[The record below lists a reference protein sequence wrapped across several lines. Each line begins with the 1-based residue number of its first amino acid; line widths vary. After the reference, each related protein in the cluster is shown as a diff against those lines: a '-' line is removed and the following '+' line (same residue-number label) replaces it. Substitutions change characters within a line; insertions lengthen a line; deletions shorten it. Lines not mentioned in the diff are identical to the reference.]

1 MPHAHRHHGADTVVR
16 PASPHA
22 RADINITPLIDI
34 LLVLLVIFLAALPL
48 TQQGIDSTVPQET
61 RAPTAPPIDGQI
73 VVEYTADRRLSINH
87 QDVAMGGL
95 QARLRDIYATRRDR
109 TLYVMGAASLPY
121 QAIVDV
127 LDAAKGAGVD
137 RVGIITEG
145 MIRQAQ
151 RAAGR

>member
-1 MPHAHRHHGADTVVR
+1 MPHAHRHLGADAVVG
-16 PASPHA
+16 PESPHA

-48 TQQGIDSTVPQET
+48 TQQGIDSTLPQQTHSPE
-61 RAPTAPPIDGQI
+61 APAPDGQI
-73 VVEYTADRRLSINH
+73 VVEYSADRQLSINH
-87 QDVAMGGL
+87 QDVALTAL
-95 QARLRDIYATRRDR
+95 QARLQEIYTSRRDK

-127 LDAAKGAGVD
+127 LDAARGAGVD

-145 MIRQAQ
+145 MRK
-151 RAAGR
+151 AAAASR

>member
-1 MPHAHRHHGADTVVR
+1 MPHAHRHYGADTVLR
-16 PASPHA
+16 AEMLHA

-61 RAPTAPPIDGQI
+61 HPADATGIDHQI

-87 QDVAMGGL
+87 QDVALGGL
-95 QARLRDIYATRRDR
+95 QARLHDIYATRHDR
-109 TLYVMGAASLPY
+109 TLYVIGAASLPY

-137 RVGIITEG
+137 RVGIITTG
-145 MIRQAQ
+145 MIQQAQ

>member
-1 MPHAHRHHGADTVVR
+1 MPHSHRHYGADTVVR

-22 RADINITPLIDI
+22 RADINITPLVDI
-34 LLVLLVIFLAALPL
+34 LLVLLVIFLTALPL
-48 TQQGIDSTVPQET
+48 AQQGIDSTVPRQT
-61 RAPTAPPIDGQI
+61 HPADAKGIDDQI

-87 QDVAMGGL
+87 QDVALAGL
-95 QARLRDIYATRRDR
+95 QARLHDIYATRRDR
-109 TLYVMGAASLPY
+109 TLYVVGAASLPY

-145 MIRQAQ
+145 MR
-151 RAAGR
+151 RAAAASR